1 MGISLLVLSVLL
13 QMVRL
18 CAASAVRNAIAR
30 NAPVTWLASTIN
42 SAPLT
47 PIAIAVCLLGL
58 GFVYKHRDYR
68 RWLGLTLA
76 AIQFLL
82 ALVHT

>member
-1 MGISLLVLSVLL
+1 MGISLVLLSVLL
-13 QMVRL
+13 QIVRL
-18 CAASAVRNAIAR
+18 CAASAVRDAIAR
-30 NAPVTWLASTIN
+30 NAPVTWFASTIN

-47 PIAIAVCLLGL
+47 LIAIAVCLLGL

-76 AIQFLL
+76 AIQFFFALL
-82 ALVHT
+82 HT